1 MRTLRAY
8 LAACGE
14 FALGSAGDLDI
25 EIAHLT
31 NDSRRVE
38 PGSLFIA
45 IRGER
50 ADGRDYIPQAIA
62 NGAAAVVYQADAGGS
77 HSVRPRPHG
86 SVALQDV
93 PAIRV
98 SNDYAA
104 LGRLAEFHYDYPAKD
119 MFLVGVTGTN
129 GKTTTAFLLREIF
142 TRAGRQVGLIGTV
155 RYELGDRVIPA
166 DRTTPTPLELQEMIA
181 QMRDAGLE
189 TVVMEVSSHALCQQR
204 LGTMRFDA
212 AVFTNLT
219 PEHLDYHGDME
230 NYYQAKKLLFTRHL
244 KSGGVSILNLDD
256 EPGRRLAKEL
266 PGPILSY
273 GLAEPAEVRPLEY
286 RTEISGTE
294 LKLAGGA
301 IHSPLSGDYNA
312 LNVLAAVAGA
322 RSCGIKDGVIQQ
334 AIEAFPGVP
343 GRLQRVPNTRNLN
356 IFIDY
361 AHTSDALLNV
371 LKNIRPL
378 CSGESKL
385 IAVFG
390 CGGDRDSSKR
400 PVMGGIAARLAD
412 KLVITSDNP
421 RHEDPAAII
430 EQIMKGI
437 PAETTVH
444 SEIDR
449 GRALAYAVAHARGG
463 DTILVAGK
471 GHEDCQEIKGV
482 KHPFNDYDC
491 IRAALVRASQEQTKV

>member
-1 MRTLRAY
+1 MIASRNADLVDKAQNPDSLFWKLDFILDHQPPWMHAKGQRTKFNLVNPRTHSTIDGAATTGHLGRGGRRTGIMVDEHAAYEITAGYEAVEASQFNANCRLFNSTPLGPGRAY
-8 LAACGE
+8 DDLCNNPDMKQIRLHWPE
-14 FALGSAGDLDI
+14 HPEKRAGLYTS
-25 EIAHLT
+25 E
-31 NDSRRVE
+31 
-38 PGSLFIA
+38 
-45 IRGER
+45 GER
-50 ADGRDYIPQAIA
+50 LIVKDKSFIFPREYRFILDGKLRSPFYDRECERANNPQEVARELDMDSS
-62 NGAAAVVYQADAGGS
+62 NAA
-77 HSVRPRPHG
+77 
-86 SVALQDV
+86 
-93 PAIRV
+93 
-98 SNDYAA
+98 
-104 LGRLAEFHYDYPAKD
+104 F
-119 MFLVGVTGTN
+119 
-129 GKTTTAFLLREIF
+129 
-142 TRAGRQVGLIGTV
+142 
-155 RYELGDRVIPA
+155 RY
-166 DRTTPTPLELQEMIA
+166 
-181 QMRDAGLE
+181 
-189 TVVMEVSSHALCQQR
+189 
-204 LGTMRFDA
+204 FDA

-449 GRALAYAVAHARGG
+449 GRAIAYAVAHARGG